1 MKFSFKL
8 FDKRASK
15 VHVFWEGHKNWQYLH
30 RPTIW
35 QYVITVKSTV
45 KISSIFVSFFENM
58 NFTDKSRFKKDCSIN
73 QNFTKPKKWPD
84 LRKENSTNWVFLV
97 VLDSFYLFP
106 KNYFQ
111 PTSFLYRNLS
121 AWIKW
126 TFWKLSTCKKLPFS
140 SKPSTFVCASFKCP
154 IKVRLRFPGKNS
166 HLAENGGK
174 GPEPSKS
181 NKVST
186 YLKWKS

>member
-15 VHVFWEGHKNWQYLH
+15 NHVFWEGHKNWQYLH

-121 AWIKW
+121 AWIKSLNG
-126 TFWKLSTCKKLPFS
+126 LSENYQP
-140 SKPSTFVCASFKCP
+140 
-154 IKVRLRFPGKNS
+154 VRNFLS
-166 HLAENGGK
+166 HQNRRLL
-174 GPEPSKS
+174 SVLHS
-181 NKVST
+181 NVQ
-186 YLKWKS
+186 